1 MEFGASSAA
10 ANASGHTPLSLAQEM
25 QLRHPTSQRIRDL
38 VQLLTLEQEPFSF
51 LGDGEGGEGDGEKQS
66 PSLGGGLQGAGG
78 GTEGGEERPGDR
90 EGEGEGGTEG
100 SSEDAGGE
108 EATVKGMAMLAPSVL
123 SGGAEAVASAVLSI
137 ISWLLGLMLR
147 ALPSSKSQDRARART
162 KGSSQDQDGE
172 KPSPLSAVN
181 YNTDELHSFIV
192 LSVPAG
198 VASGGTIP
206 GFEVNTLPCLVWSNL
221 A

>member
-1 MEFGASSAA
+1 MEFGANSAA
-10 ANASGHTPLSLAQEM
+10 PNASGHTPLSLAQEM

-147 ALPSSKSQDRARART
+147 ALPSSKGQDRARART

-172 KPSPLSAVN
+172 Q
-181 YNTDELHSFIV
+181 T
-192 LSVPAG
+192 SVCCQ
-198 VASGGTIP
+198 
-206 GFEVNTLPCLVWSNL
+206 LQY
-221 A
+221 